1 MSSTHEKL
9 AQSLKLTLDEDQLTN
24 CMRCGFCQT
33 ACPTFLETG
42 LEAASPRGRIALMK
56 AVVDGLMEPDE
67 SFRSQM
73 DLCLGCRACEP
84 ACPSDVKYGQLI
96 EQTRAA
102 IAAEKPYSL
111 PVRVV
116 RKTFLQGIF
125 PHRGRLKLIGKTLSF
140 YQKSGLQK
148 FARSSGAMKLFPNHL
163 QQLEKALPPVTGDG
177 LEELW
182 SKAGLPYRRETT
194 DSGSRLMV
202 IPAAGAKVGR
212 VGMFRGCIMDVV
224 FASTNMNTVRLLR
237 QAGFEI
243 VIPEEQVCCGALHAH
258 AGEMGDAKQLAGQN
272 IWAFGEADVD
282 YIASNAGGCG
292 ALLKEYDHLMHAEPD
307 ERLQQ
312 AAIRFA
318 DQVKD
323 ISELLH
329 SLGRPLT
336 PIQAENPQN
345 GAITVTYQDSCHLRN
360 VMRVQGEPRQLMELL
375 PAVQMCEL
383 QGAEVCCGSA
393 GIYNLTQTEMSTTL
407 LDHKMEHV
415 EATGAKVIVTSNPGC
430 LLQMKWGIERAG
442 KQNGVEAV
450 HLVDFLAEQVLIED
464 KRD

>member
-1 MSSTHEKL
+1 MNSTHEKL
-9 AQSLKLTLDEDQLTN
+9 AQSLKLALDEDQLTN

-33 ACPTFLETG
+33 ACPTFIETG

-148 FARSSGAMKLFPNHL
+148 FARSSGAMKLFPDHL
-163 QQLEKALPPVTGDG
+163 QQLEKALPDVTGDG

-194 DSGSRLMV
+194 GSGSKLMV
-202 IPAAGAKVGR
+202 IPASGAKVGR
-212 VGMFRGCIMDVV
+212 VGMFRGCIMDVM
-224 FASTNMNTVRLLR
+224 FASTNVNTVRLLR

-258 AGEMGDAKQLAGQN
+258 AGEMDDAKQLAGQN
-272 IWAFGEADVD
+272 IWAFGEANVD

-292 ALLKEYDHLMHAEPD
+292 ALLKEYDHLMHAEQD

-312 AAIRFA
+312 AAVRFA
-318 DQVKD
+318 EQVKD
-323 ISELLH
+323 ISELL
-329 SLGRPLT
+329 SSPGRPLT
-336 PIQAENPQN
+336 PIQAESANK
-345 GAITVTYQDSCHLRN
+345 TVKVTYQDSCHLRN
-360 VMRVQGEPRQLMELL
+360 VMRVQGEPRQLMQQL
-375 PAVQMCEL
+375 PGVDMCEL

-415 EATGAKVIVTSNPGC
+415 EATGAEVIVTSNPGC

-442 KQNGVEAV
+442 KQRGIEAV
-450 HLVDFLAEQVLIED
+450 HLADFLAGQVWIED
-464 KRD
+464 KGE

>member
-1 MSSTHEKL
+1 
-9 AQSLKLTLDEDQLTN
+9 
-24 CMRCGFCQT
+24 
-33 ACPTFLETG
+33 
-42 LEAASPRGRIALMK
+42 MK

-148 FARSSGAMKLFPNHL
+148 FARSSGAMKLFPDHL

-212 VGMFRGCIMDVV
+212 VGMFRGCIMDVM
-224 FASTNMNTVRLLR
+224 FASTNVNTVRLLR

-345 GAITVTYQDSCHLRN
+345 EAITVTYQDSCHLRN

-464 KRD
+464 KPD